1 MHWVRL
7 TEDLKFSVDANES
20 MNDRLSLC
28 VSSVIDWRP
37 VQGVPCP
44 FTLQQLQKDPDPKL
58 DKLKKMDDR

>member
-7 TEDLKFSVDANES
+7 TEDLKFEKD
-20 MNDRLSLC
+20 LK
-28 VSSVIDWRP
+28 SSVIDWRP

-58 DKLKKMDDR
+58 DKLKKMDDRSLDG